1 MYKAANLPPN
11 TVKKE
16 IHSSERKTLKM
27 QVPERCAKLQYLN
40 NCSPIHTYIIYNI
53 IYSNKRHPL
62 FSDPGLCVY
71 PWGGWTC
78 NSKCSK
84 SIRLPR
90 GTAAGE
96 PRRPFLGLLSLDRK
110 VNSESI
116 LTNIWPAG
124 QWWQQTKQR
133 NYKNQ
138 NCCAGMELRR
148 RSTETSLDTRTAIQ
162 VPNTVLRMA
171 LWQLCPHR
179 EVAATSTGFHI
190 YSCFSWKRI
199 WA

>member
-1 MYKAANLPPN
+1 
-11 TVKKE
+11 
-16 IHSSERKTLKM
+16 M

-53 IYSNKRHPL
+53 IH
-62 FSDPGLCVY
+62 SDQQKASFIFRPRLMCLSL
-71 PWGGWTC
+71 GGWTC

-96 PRRPFLGLLSLDRK
+96 PRRPFLGLLSLYRK

-116 LTNIWPAG
+116 LSNIWPAG
-124 QWWQQTKQR
+124 QWCQQTKQQ

-148 RSTETSLDTRTAIQ
+148 RSTETSLDICTAIR